1 VNDGSRYPV
10 VCNGPGDN
18 CPSGEQWAFSLTA
31 FQLGFTFD
39 WFS

>member
-1 VNDGSRYPV
+1 VNDDSRYRV
-10 VCNGPGDN
+10 VCNGRGDN